1 MLAYAGWDAR
11 AAVQFWEDREAS
23 ETCGEQTVKKGAD
36 GAADSASAR
45 GDSLEYIWKSVE
57 EYVPFREWWSNRF
70 DSMQKGGTWFTKS
83 DTGPTGTDGNESH
96 GTKSRGGVDHPISA
110 ERVRRLR
117 KELDRWEGERQKYI
131 KNLELQP
138 H

>member
-1 MLAYAGWDAR
+1 
-11 AAVQFWEDREAS
+11 
-23 ETCGEQTVKKGAD
+23 VKRGAD
-36 GAADSASAR
+36 GVVDSASAR
-45 GDSLEYIWKSVE
+45 GDGLESFWKSVE

-70 DSMQKGGTWFTKS
+70 DSMHKGGTWFTKS
-83 DTGPTGTDGNESH
+83 DTGATGTDGNESH

-131 KNLELQP
+131 KNIKLQP